1 MTRPNARDPRDERA
15 ERVEELDPSDV
26 TDDLDPLDDDLDDDL
41 DGGDRDGFDED
52 YEEWGA
58 AAPVVTDEG
67 VYGTLPDRRAVFR
80 EYQRQ
85 ERPWRDTLVR
95 LAGMALAVFGGL
107 WLVLFSASEATS
119 EAVARPALE
128 SLVDTMTGLPGLLEL
143 HQNEITA
150 ATGDAEVPG
159 YPLPVTIPSDAVAGG
174 PDEWRDV
181 ILEQSSALLYAE
193 GPDALAGGED
203 AEGSGTFSTSGGTRL
218 LMSNLTESR
227 HDSIAFLLWPLG
239 IAAAVALIAIVA
251 VGSGFVRFGA
261 LGLAT
266 AAAGI
271 PAVLMGGLAWG
282 IVAFVGSDGSA
293 LAEQGHAIASDL
305 AWLPLRN
312 GLTFVVVG
320 LGVAVAA
327 RVAAVFFPAPR
338 RPIVQAEAIE
348 G

>member
-1 MTRPNARDPRDERA
+1 MTRPDKRDERT
-15 ERVEELDPSDV
+15 EEVEELEPLEPMDDLRDLRHP
-26 TDDLDPLDDDLDDDL
+26 DDLDHLDED
-41 DGGDRDGFDED
+41 D

-67 VYGTLPDRRAVFR
+67 VYGTLPDRREVFR

-143 HQNEITA
+143 HQNEISA

-159 YPLPVTIPSDAVAGG
+159 YPLPVTLPSDEVGEG
-174 PDEWRDV
+174 PEQWREV
-181 ILEQSSALLYAE
+181 ILEQSGALLYAE
-193 GPDALAGGED
+193 GPDAFADGEE
-203 AEGSGTFSTSGGTRL
+203 AEGGGTFSTSGGTRL
-218 LMSNLTESR
+218 LMSNLTEAR
-227 HDSIAFLLWPLG
+227 HDSITFLVWPFG
-239 IAAAVALIAIVA
+239 IAAVVALIAIVA
-251 VGSGFVRFGA
+251 VGSSFLRFGA

-266 AAAGI
+266 AAAGL
-271 PAVLMGGLAWG
+271 PAVLIGGLAWG

-293 LAEQGHAIASDL
+293 LAEQGHEIASDL
-305 AWLPLRN
+305 VWLPLRN

-327 RVAAVFFPAPR
+327 RVAAVFFPPPR
-338 RPIVQAEAIE
+338 EPIVRAEAIE

>member
-1 MTRPNARDPRDERA
+1 MTRPDRELSDERDEEFEDA
-15 ERVEELDPSDV
+15 ESTEASDEV
-26 TDDLDPLDDDLDDDL
+26 SDDL
-41 DGGDRDGFDED
+41 DGDVYDDESTDD

-67 VYGTLPDRRAVFR
+67 VYGTLPDRRDVFR

-128 SLVDTMTGLPGLLEL
+128 SLVDTMVGLPGLLEL
-143 HQNEITA
+143 HEPEISA
-150 ATGDAEVPG
+150 ETGDAEVPG
-159 YPLPVTIPSDAVAGG
+159 YPLPITIPSEADG
-174 PDEWRDV
+174 PDEWREV
-181 ILEQSSALLYAE
+181 ILEQSSALLYAD
-193 GPDALAGGED
+193 GPDALADGAE

-218 LMSNLTESR
+218 LMSNLTQSR

-239 IAAAVALIAIVA
+239 IAAVVALIAIVA
-251 VGSGFVRFGA
+251 VGSGFLRFGA

-271 PAVLMGGLAWG
+271 PAVLVGGLAWG

-293 LAEQGHAIASDL
+293 LAEQGHEIASDL

-320 LGVAVAA
+320 LGVALAA
-327 RVAAVFFPAPR
+327 RVVAVFFPAPR
-338 RPIVQAEAIE
+338 RQIVHAEVVE

>member
-1 MTRPNARDPRDERA
+1 MTRPNERDERA
-15 ERVEELDPSDV
+15 EEIDELDPPEV
-26 TDDLDPLDDDLDDDL
+26 TDDLHDGDDL
-41 DGGDRDGFDED
+41 DGVEEDE

-67 VYGTLPDRRAVFR
+67 VYGTLPDRREVFR

-95 LAGMALAVFGGL
+95 LAGMALAVLGGL

-128 SLVDTMTGLPGLLEL
+128 SLVDTMTGLTGLLEL
-143 HQNEITA
+143 HQNEISA

-159 YPLPVTIPSDAVAGG
+159 YPLPVTIPSDEVGEG
-174 PDEWRDV
+174 PEQWREV

-193 GPDALAGGED
+193 GPDALADGAE
-203 AEGSGTFSTSGGTRL
+203 AEGGGTFSTSGGTRL
-218 LMSNLTESR
+218 LMSNLSESR
-227 HDSIAFLLWPLG
+227 HDSITSLVWPLG
-239 IAAAVALIAIVA
+239 IAAVVALIAIVA
-251 VGSGFVRFGA
+251 VGSSFLRFGA

-271 PAVLMGGLAWG
+271 PAVLVGALAWG
-282 IVAFVGSDGSA
+282 VVAFVGSDGSA

-320 LGVAVAA
+320 LGVAIAA
-327 RVAAVFFPAPR
+327 RVVAVFFPAPR
-338 RPIVQAEAIE
+338 APIVRTEVTEA
-348 G
+348 